1 LHLQAHLPRRIAT
14 YSKVGSIGLLMRD
27 SHTRLVSPP
36 LIA

>member
-1 LHLQAHLPRRIAT
+1 LQAHLPWRIAP
-14 YSKVGSIGLLMRD
+14 YSKAGSIRLLMRD